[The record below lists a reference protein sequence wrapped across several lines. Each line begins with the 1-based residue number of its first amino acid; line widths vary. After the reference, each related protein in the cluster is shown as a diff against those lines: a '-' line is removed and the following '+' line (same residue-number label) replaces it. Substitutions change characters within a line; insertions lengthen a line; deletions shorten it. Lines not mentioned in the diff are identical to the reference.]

1 MANEYPLEELRKLIH
16 YEPDTGKLYWK
27 HRDVSMFS
35 HTQMPFHHYYLWNKK
50 YANKEIGTV
59 GDSGYIRIGL
69 LGRKYQAHRVMWA
82 LHYGEWPKDQIDH
95 INGVK
100 LDNRIVNLRVVT
112 NSENSKNTPMRS
124 NNKSGV
130 NGVYRSK
137 NGKKWIS
144 EIKVNRKKIHF
155 GTFENFEDA
164 VAVRKAAEIQYG
176 FHENH
181 GRPLT
186 TTTNQV

>member
-1 MANEYPLEELRKLIH
+1 MAKEYPIEELRKLVH
-16 YEPDTGKLYWK
+16 HEPDTGKLLFK

-35 HTQMPFHHYYLWNKK
+35 YTKNPLQACNSWNAR
-50 YANKEIGTV
+50 YANKEIKNFS
-59 GDSGYIRIGL
+59 SGYNRVVIFDCH
-69 LGRKYQAHRVMWA
+69 YPAHRVMWA
-82 LHYGEWPKDQIDH
+82 LHYGEWPKGQIDH

-100 LDNRIVNLRVVT
+100 LDNSIVNLRVVT
-112 NSENSKNTPMRS
+112 DAENSKNMPLRS
-124 NNKSGV
+124 DNKSGV
-130 NGVYRSK
+130 TGIYRSK

-144 EIKVNRKKIHF
+144 EIRVNRKKIYF

-186 TTTNQV
+186 TNANQV